1 MSDDLHIAD
10 PGPRD
15 PAPRRTPLG
24 IAIVVGAAII
34 FVLVAVLL
42 LPSGILMNP
51 WFHGDRSSGAKRH
64 VTAAGTQLLFGPAE
78 QVYASSIHVENIAM
92 SRAENFLNQEV
103 TTISGEVVNAGAESL
118 LGLEL
123 TVEFSDSLHQVILRE
138 SRSVLD
144 PPALA
149 PGARRAFEISFE
161 HVPTSWS
168 MEQPTVAVT
177 AMRLA
182 STK

>member
-1 MSDDLHIAD
+1 MSDDLHIGD
-10 PGPRD
+10 LVPRD

-64 VTAAGTQLLFGPAE
+64 VTTAGTQLFFGPAE
-78 QVYASSIHVENIAM
+78 QAYASSIHVENIAM

-103 TTISGEVVNAGAESL
+103 TTISGEVVNAGAASL

-138 SRSVLD
+138 SRSVID

-168 MEQPTVAVT
+168 MEQPTVAAT
-177 AMRLA
+177 ALRLA
-182 STK
+182 SAK

>member
-1 MSDDLHIAD
+1 MSDELHIGD
-10 PGPRD
+10 LGPHD

-24 IAIVVGAAII
+24 MAIVVGAAII

-42 LPSGILMNP
+42 LPSGILLNP

-64 VTAAGTQLLFGPAE
+64 VTAAGTQLLFGPVE
-78 QVYASSIHVENIAM
+78 QAYASRIHIENIAM

-103 TTISGEVVNAGAESL
+103 TTISGEVVNTGAQSL
-118 LGLEL
+118 RGLEL

-138 SRSVLD
+138 SRSVID

-149 PGARRAFEISFE
+149 SGARRAFEISFE

-177 AMRLA
+177 ALRLA
-182 STK
+182 SGQ